1 MFHLSSKP
9 ENSSRIKHPCHLSLS
24 GRFSRQAQCSSL
36 LSAQRMFG
44 DPSHD
49 SVLRGKK
56 RHHIGPSLRPSATR
70 IARQLDREAAQHTS
84 GLAVGLKRKQ
94 AQGASSN
101 LVSFVRRKIRQ
112 FAAIWIVSV
121 E

>member
-1 MFHLSSKP
+1 MFHLSSKKTP
-9 ENSSRIKHPCHLSLS
+9 RGESILPILACQTDFPQKLSAHL
-24 GRFSRQAQCSSL
+24 L

-44 DPSHD
+44 DPCHD

-94 AQGASSN
+94 EQGASSN
-101 LVSFVRRKIRQ
+101 LVSIVRGKIRQ
-112 FAAIWIVSV
+112 FAATWIVMFQ
-121 E
+121 